1 MGSLIC
7 RPLLVISFTDRNP
20 VYVESSAKKLHNSLY
35 NNTFRL
41 VCPRF
46 RAFNPILS
54 AMQEKKDFVHVTGC
68 EPHRIRTKLILK
80 EVPDM
85 RNLIGKNP
93 FTFLAIVGLVA
104 FQLLGSWLVAD
115 QSWWIVVG
123 AAYLLGAFADH
134 ALFVMIH
141 ECAHRLIFKN
151 QAANRL
157 AGIMANIPLI
167 FPSSVS
173 FETYHIKHH
182 SFQGVHELDGD
193 LPNYWEA
200 KLIDNFFIGKVIW
213 LLFYPFFQLFRF
225 PRLREIQPFNK
236 WVALNWLVQIIFISL
251 IGWLLGV
258 KAVMFLI
265 FSFFFSVGLHP
276 LGARWIQEHYL
287 TKGEQE
293 TYSYYGVL
301 NIVAFNV
308 GYHNEH
314 HDFPSV
320 PWNRLP
326 QIRKKAP
333 AFYDTLSYH
342 TSWTKLFFRFLFD
355 KEISLFSR
363 IVRTNRGKVMLADE
377 SRPDIDLTAIK

>member
-1 MGSLIC
+1 
-7 RPLLVISFTDRNP
+7 
-20 VYVESSAKKLHNSLY
+20 
-35 NNTFRL
+35 
-41 VCPRF
+41 
-46 RAFNPILS
+46 
-54 AMQEKKDFVHVTGC
+54 MQEKKNFVHVSTS
-68 EPHRIRTKLILK
+68 EPHRTRTKEILK
-80 EVPDM
+80 QFPGM
-85 RNLIGKNP
+85 RKLIGKNP
-93 FTFLAIVGLVA
+93 LSIFVIIGLVG
-104 FQLLGSWLVAD
+104 FQLLFCWLVAD

-141 ECAHRLIFKN
+141 ECAHRLIFKS

-157 AGIMANIPLI
+157 AGILANVPLI

-173 FETYHIKHH
+173 FEKYHIKHH

-200 KLIDNFFIGKVIW
+200 KLIDNYFIGKVIW

-225 PRLREIQPFNK
+225 PRMKEIQPFNK
-236 WVALNWLVQIIFISL
+236 WVALNWIVQVAVITGICVLFGTKGCAFLVL
-251 IGWLLGV
+251 
-258 KAVMFLI
+258 
-265 FSFFFSVGLHP
+265 SFFFSVGLHP

-287 TKGEQE
+287 TDGQQE

-301 NIVAFNV
+301 NTVAFNV

-326 QIRKKAP
+326 QIRKNAP
-333 AFYDTLSYH
+333 DFYDTLTYH

-355 KEISLFSR
+355 KEISLYSR
-363 IVRTNRGKVMLADE
+363 IVRTNRGKVLLADE
-377 SRPDIDLTAIK
+377 SKPDIDIIAAK